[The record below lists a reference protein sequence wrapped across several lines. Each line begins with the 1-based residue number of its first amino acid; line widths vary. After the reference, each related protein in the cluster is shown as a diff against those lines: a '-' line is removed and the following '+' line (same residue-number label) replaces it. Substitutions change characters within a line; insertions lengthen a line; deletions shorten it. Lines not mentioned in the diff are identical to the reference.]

1 MSNDRHNSGYEDHA
15 GDRGDTGEAER
26 FWEDHYRR
34 REQVWSGN
42 ANAVLVDVVGG
53 LPPGAALDLGCG
65 EGGDAIWL
73 ARQGWRV
80 TAIDISAT
88 ALQRVAAR
96 ASAAGV
102 ADRVECER
110 HDLARTFP
118 AGRFDL
124 VSAQY
129 LHTPVD
135 FPRARVLQAAARAVA
150 VGGLLLIVEHA
161 SIAPWSW
168 NQDPQTRFPTP
179 EQILA
184 SLDLTLAQWHIE
196 RLAAPARQA
205 TGPGGRVATVTDNI
219 VAIRRLIA

>member
-1 MSNDRHNSGYEDHA
+1 MSNDHREDQYGGREGNP
-15 GDRGDTGEAER
+15 GDPSEAER
-26 FWEDHYRR
+26 FWEHHYRQ
-34 REQVWSGN
+34 REQVWSGD
-42 ANAVLVDVVGG
+42 ANAVLVDVVGP
-53 LPPGAALDLGCG
+53 LRPGSALDLGCG

-73 ARQGWRV
+73 ARRGWRV
-80 TAIDISAT
+80 SAVDISAT
-88 ALQRVAAR
+88 ALRRVAAR

-102 ADRVECER
+102 ADRITCEQ
-110 HDLARTFP
+110 HDLGRTFP

-129 LHTPVD
+129 LQSPLH
-135 FPRARVLQAAARAVA
+135 FPRERVLQAAAHAVG

-184 SLDLTLAQWHIE
+184 SLDLTRAQWHIE

-205 TGPGGRVATVTDNI
+205 TGPGGQSATVTDNV
-219 VAIRRLIA
+219 VAIRRLTT